1 MLKEQNRYSR
11 LAELTKIINT
21 KLELPEVLKH
31 VTTAISEEI
40 VQCDAVGIF
49 LPNEKGVFQ
58 SVAGKPDFIN
68 GISISSQ
75 KIDFEADKFAEDVMI
90 TKQTIY
96 IPDTSKDSR
105 PNPHAVAA
113 FNIHSLLG
121 LPIIYEE
128 HLFGLVF
135 LFDCGKPMNITET
148 QIQSVEAYVN
158 MAAVAIQNANN
169 LKQKEHLIAEKQL
182 LLDANRDLSRC
193 STIQESLDTCFY
205 YLGKTVDC
213 KNVAVYLKDPNHP
226 ETVSFMEMSKE
237 SEWTVDEWKSA
248 IDDIQ
253 INPSTENVIHEVM
266 VKKSIQFIP
275 SEERCRLLLIPLISK
290 GDAFGVVAIACLME
304 TLLSD
309 EKSQVH
315 LAQSIVDATALTYSN
330 LTYMD
335 QLEMRVKTR
344 THELANANDKVA
356 SVMESISD
364 GFFALNKDWEFI
376 YINRHQPLPEGK
388 TAMNM
393 LGKKIWSIIPENL
406 IGVLE
411 KELNQAMYE
420 RVPVHFE
427 FSSPADAYWYD
438 VVAYPFDDGICCLSK
453 NTTEKKKYELELK
466 RLSNLEL
473 IGQMAAGISHE
484 IRNPMTTVRGFL
496 QFLTDDMGLTKYKD
510 YFDLMIDELD
520 RANSIISEF
529 LSMGNT
535 RSSELTMQDLNA
547 IICDI
552 WPLLEIDTLNQ
563 NKFIEFETQNIP
575 PMFLNRDEI
584 SQLLI
589 NLCRNGLE
597 AMKPGKRLSIR
608 TYTESESTVVL
619 EIRDQGE
626 GMDKE
631 VLKKIG
637 TPFYTTKDNGTGL
650 GLGVSYAI
658 AARHNAKID
667 VQSSSKGTVLFVKF
681 SLQAKDSNQ

>member
-1 MLKEQNRYSR
+1 MLKEHNRYSR
-11 LAELTKIINT
+11 LAELTKIINM
-21 KLELPEVLKH
+21 KLDLPEVLKH
-31 VTTAISEEI
+31 VTAAISEEI

-49 LPNEKGVFQ
+49 LPDEKGTFQ
-58 SVAGKPDFIN
+58 SVAGKPEFIN
-68 GISISSQ
+68 GNSISSQ
-75 KIDFEADKFAEDVMI
+75 KIDFDTDQLARDVMI

-105 PNPHAVAA
+105 PNPQAVAA
-113 FNIHSLLG
+113 FNIQSLLG
-121 LPIIYEE
+121 IPIIYEE

-135 LFDCGKPMNITET
+135 LFDCGKQMNITDI

-193 STIQESLDTCFY
+193 SSIQESLDTCFY
-205 YLGKTVDC
+205 YLEKTVDC
-213 KNVAVYLKDPNHP
+213 KNVAVYMEDPNNP
-226 ETVSFMEMSKE
+226 DTVKFKEMSKE
-237 SEWTVDEWKSA
+237 SEWTVQDWKSA

-253 INPSTENVIHEVM
+253 INRSTENVIHEVM
-266 VKKSIQFIP
+266 GTRSIKFIP

-290 GDAFGVVAIACLME
+290 GETFGVVAIACLME
-304 TLLSD
+304 TLQSD

-330 LTYMD
+330 LTYRD

-344 THELANANDKVA
+344 TNELANANGKVV
-356 SVMESISD
+356 SVMESITD

-393 LGKKIWSIIPENL
+393 LGEKIWSIIPENL

-411 KELNQAMYE
+411 KELHRPMYD
-420 RVPVHFE
+420 RLPVHFE
-427 FSSPADAYWYD
+427 FSSPADSYWYD

-496 QFLTDDMGLTKYKD
+496 QFLTDDTDLTKYNN
-510 YFDLMIDELD
+510 YFELMIDELD

-552 WPLLEIDTLNQ
+552 WPLLEIDTFNQ

-575 PMFLNRDEI
+575 PMLLNRDEI
-584 SQLLI
+584 RQLLI

-597 AMKPGKRLSIR
+597 AMEPSKMLSIR
-608 TYTESESTVVL
+608 TYTEDKNTVVL
-619 EIRDQGE
+619 EIRDQGQ

-658 AARHNAKID
+658 AARHNAKIE
-667 VQSSSKGTVLFVKF
+667 VQSSSKGTVFYVKF
-681 SLQAKDSNQ
+681 SLEAKGSN